1 MGRIASL
8 ASGLD
13 SGMTPMAREIQEF
26 VHLVSFIAIGTGAI
40 IFTIAMVLGYS
51 WLNSVIFLIGVVMSY
66 VPEGLVATI
75 AVLDYMLLLL
85 TRKRPCLRLFLSPLL
100 PFRLIDLLDSNGST
114 NGQEAVP
121 REKLGSGGD
130 AGLNIRHML

>member
-1 MGRIASL
+1 MGRGIVVNVGDKTAMGRIASL

-13 SGMTPMAREIQEF
+13 SGLTPMAREIAEF

-75 AVLDYMLLLL
+75 AVYIQYIQLICLLLL
-85 TRKRPCLRLFLSPLL
+85 HSVESIIVKCFPPDGIMSSRL
-100 PFRLIDLLDSNGST
+100 
-114 NGQEAVP
+114 
-121 REKLGSGGD
+121 
-130 AGLNIRHML
+130 